1 MNTDNLKAARKKSG
15 KTQKEV
21 AEGIG
26 IGQGTYKN
34 YETGA
39 REPNGETLVAIAN
52 YFDVSTDYLLG
63 RPTAQPP
70 TDALERLFS
79 EKSFSALEEELL
91 RKYMELP
98 HEARQ
103 AVVRFI
109 NDATAKALQR
119 KNGTAPQKLLVM
131 KRSLHKVSAGTGYD
145 LNDSDAWETVTVKD
159 TDDSRKADFLL
170 EIEGDSMETTFHD
183 GETVCVQQTPSVEV
197 GEIGVF
203 WVDGCGYIKEL
214 GNGCLISHNSS
225 YDPIPLQGTEN
236 RCIGRVLGTAD
247 VIDD

>member
-214 GNGCLISHNSS
+214 GKGCLISHNSS

-247 VIDD
+247 VIEA